1 MKHYFSHSSSIVDDG
16 SYIGINTKIWH
27 FTHISSGA
35 KIGDNCVLGQNVFVS
50 PKSIIGNNV
59 KIQNNVSI
67 YDSVEIEDDVFC
79 GPSCVFTNVKNP
91 RAFVE
96 RKDEFL
102 KTLVK
107 KGTTIGA
114 NATII
119 CGIEIGE
126 YSMIGAGSTITK
138 DVKAHSLIYGSPA
151 KFKGWVSHAGEV
163 LGKDL
168 ICPRDKTKY
177 KILDNKLI
185 IIKE

>member
-1 MKHYFSHSSSIVDDG
+1 M
-16 SYIGINTKIWH
+16 
-27 FTHISSGA
+27 
-35 KIGDNCVLGQNVFVS
+35 
-50 PKSIIGNNV
+50 
-59 KIQNNVSI
+59 
-67 YDSVEIEDDVFC
+67 
-79 GPSCVFTNVKNP
+79 
-91 RAFVE
+91 
-96 RKDEFL
+96 

-177 KILDNKLI
+177 KILNNKLI
-185 IIKE
+185 IKKE

>member
-1 MKHYFSHSSSIVDDG
+1 MKHYFSHNSSIIDDG
-16 SYIGINTKIWH
+16 SYIGKNTKIWH

-50 PKSIIGNNV
+50 SKSI
-59 KIQNNVSI
+59 IQNNVSI
-67 YDSVEIEDDVFC
+67 YDAVEIEDDVFC

-177 KILDNKLI
+177 KILNNKLI
-185 IIKE
+185 IKKE